1 MIAFYCVGFHD
12 LSYTWNRFGHVC
24 GHEIF
29 MTEDEAKKANSGL
42 VTMVHE
48 FYVGD
53 QKSMDRIIECNKSQ
67 RINMGLAE
75 KSAFNGVD

>member
-1 MIAFYCVGFHD
+1 MITFYCVGFQD
-12 LSYTWNRFGHVC
+12 LSYTWSRFGHVC

-29 MTEDEAKKANSGL
+29 MTEQAAINANSGL

-48 FYVGD
+48 FYVRD
-53 QKSMDRIIECNKSQ
+53 LKAMDRVIECNKSQ

-75 KSAFNGVD
+75 